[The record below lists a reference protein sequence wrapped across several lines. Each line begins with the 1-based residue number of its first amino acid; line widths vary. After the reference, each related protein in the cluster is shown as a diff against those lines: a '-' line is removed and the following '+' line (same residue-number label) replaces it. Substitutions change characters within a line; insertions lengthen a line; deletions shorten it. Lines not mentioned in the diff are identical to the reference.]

1 MLLAR
6 QKICLVDVESLDV
19 LINSREMPFLNDLLE
34 LRASQADDHILW
46 LEVSVDDFADAMEV
60 VQSHEY
66 LFCYAP
72 DERDWNPL
80 IVIAFHDL

>member
-46 LEVSVDDFADAMEV
+46 LEVSVDDTAFGMQKIQALADL
-60 VQSHEY
+60 QKK
-66 LFCYAP
+66 P
-72 DERDWNPL
+72 T
-80 IVIAFHDL
+80 